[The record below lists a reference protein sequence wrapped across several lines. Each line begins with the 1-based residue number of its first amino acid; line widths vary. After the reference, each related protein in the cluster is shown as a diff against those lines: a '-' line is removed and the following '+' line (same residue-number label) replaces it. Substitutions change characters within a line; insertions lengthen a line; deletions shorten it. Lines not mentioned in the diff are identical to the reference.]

1 MEEENGHVKRLS
13 LRFGGKTSGPLESP
27 VTYYEKMRETTEWEK
42 KQLKVAVANRNSYR
56 GTITRHD
63 RHVKQ
68 VGRAVTESLLTRSSF
83 GYSFRTKD
91 GENPEVTFSD
101 GIELKGSEN
110 TFHFSNANVSN
121 LSKRFQKSKNAAAR
135 ESATLP
141 GTDELGIKGSA
152 IVNTIKKERH
162 NYADEDLC
170 FQQKSH
176 YEGKTELEVIYIDKA
191 GIKSGSNLITNK
203 KETNNFASE
212 DQVLQHDS
220 HYGASSGNS
229 NVERETKQQV
239 DCKRRQLRS
248 SLNHRDKAKL
258 FVVIFIVMLL
268 IGWKAKEKIRKLLW
282 KR

>member
-1 MEEENGHVKRLS
+1 
-13 LRFGGKTSGPLESP
+13 
-27 VTYYEKMRETTEWEK
+27 
-42 KQLKVAVANRNSYR
+42 
-56 GTITRHD
+56 
-63 RHVKQ
+63 
-68 VGRAVTESLLTRSSF
+68 
-83 GYSFRTKD
+83 
-91 GENPEVTFSD
+91 
-101 GIELKGSEN
+101 
-110 TFHFSNANVSN
+110 
-121 LSKRFQKSKNAAAR
+121 
-135 ESATLP
+135 
-141 GTDELGIKGSA
+141 
-152 IVNTIKKERH
+152 VNTIKKERH